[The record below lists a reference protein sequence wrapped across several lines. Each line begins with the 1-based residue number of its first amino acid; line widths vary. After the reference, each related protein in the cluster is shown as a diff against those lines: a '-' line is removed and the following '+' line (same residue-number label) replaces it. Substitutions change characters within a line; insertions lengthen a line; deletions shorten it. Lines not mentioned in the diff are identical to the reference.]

1 MHATMRLLRSHAAAA
16 ACALAALA
24 AWPAVDGHSSL
35 LIPPPRNAVDKDLP
49 PWSKGSFG
57 QGSFGDDAWGCNCI
71 NATTKG
77 PVPCEVGQSCFWFS
91 NGCSIGCPAC
101 DGGNSSGTNPNTRDR
116 CGSGAKATLN
126 PALRTFNKHT
136 VPGSDADIYKHNPW
150 RAPGTAPVFDACGMA
165 GGNWRM
171 VGGEA
176 KYSKTVHAKQGDLG
190 SKVLPPAPSGTVWRA
205 GGTEQTAI
213 TIRANH
219 GGGYSFRLCPASE
232 PLTEACMQKLPLAF
246 VPGRQTLRWSNGT
259 SLVIRGNYTTD
270 GTSPKGSSWA
280 QNPLPYSNA
289 GNPPEFKPPCH
300 ERSGC
305 AAGVGAEC
313 KPAAAAACAPKPLS
327 SGAAEGYTSCANA
340 FCSTGK
346 EYAFAGNVSLA
357 ACVAQCKAHNCTCFD
372 YSPTSSGHH
381 PFEHCRVAAL
391 DQHASAVPSSA
402 HYTAYRLGANPPA
415 PPPSKPH
422 GGLVSNGF
430 CSGEFP
436 FMSMILDEVSIPA
449 DTKPG
454 DYVLGFRWDCEKSA
468 QVWAACADVTIVGK

>member
-1 MHATMRLLRSHAAAA
+1 MRKAIAAACLAAAA
-16 ACALAALA
+16 LPPGAS
-24 AWPAVDGHSSL
+24 HSSL
-35 LIPPPRNAVDKDLP
+35 LIPPARNAVDKALP
-49 PWSKGSFG
+49 PWANGSYGPG
-57 QGSFGDDAWGCNCI
+57 QFGDDAWGCNCI

-91 NGCSIGCPAC
+91 NGCSIGCKTC
-101 DGGNSSGTNPNTRDR
+101 DGGNASGTNPNAVDR

-126 PALRTFNKHT
+126 PELRTYNRHT
-136 VPGSDADIYKHNPW
+136 VPGSAQDTYKHNPW

-176 KYSKTVHAKQGDLG
+176 KYSKTVNAKQGDLG

-213 TIRANH
+213 SIRANH

-259 SLVIRGNYTTD
+259 DLVIGGQYTTE
-270 GTSPKGSSWA
+270 GTTPKGSSWSM
-280 QNPLPYSNA
+280 NPLPYSNA
-289 GNPPEFKPPCH
+289 GSPPEFKPPCH
-300 ERSGC
+300 ERGGC
-305 AAGVGAEC
+305 AGGVGAEC
-313 KPAAAAACAPKPLS
+313 KPATAAACAPKPLS
-327 SGAAEGYTSCANA
+327 SGPAEGYTSCANA
-340 FCSTGK
+340 YCNTGK
-346 EYAFAGNVSLA
+346 EYAFAGNVPLA

-372 YSPTSSGHH
+372 YDSTSAGRH
-381 PFEHCRVAAL
+381 PFEHCRVAAP
-391 DQHASAVPSSA
+391 DQHAAAVPSGD
-402 HYTAYRLGANPPA
+402 HYIAYRLGANPPA
-415 PPPSKPH
+415 PPKH
-422 GGLVSNGF
+422 AGGLVSNGF

-468 QVWAACADVTIVGK
+468 QVWAACADVTIVGKQ